1 MSSGNQSFFASKK
14 WKNIMKYV
22 YGLGAAV
29 VIVGALFKIMHWPG
43 AAVMIIL
50 GSFSFAFLFIPLII
64 LKKFK
69 EESFSKDQII
79 YSIGI
84 ILGTVLGLGFIFK
97 IMHWPM
103 ATILMLSSIILFNFL
118 YVPAYFISRYN
129 RYELRYS
136 TIINSVMMFSFGS
149 ILFAMFELHI

>member
-1 MSSGNQSFFASKK
+1 MKKTIYFIALITTFLIVSGS
-14 WKNIMKYV
+14 
-22 YGLGAAV
+22 
-29 VIVGALFKIMHWPG
+29 LFKIMHWPG

-103 ATILMLSSIILFNFL
+103 ATIIMLSSIILFNFL

-129 RYELRYS
+129 RDELRYS
-136 TIINSVMMFSFGS
+136 TVINSVMMFSFGS

>member
-1 MSSGNQSFFASKK
+1 MKKTIYFIALITTFF
-14 WKNIMKYV
+14 
-22 YGLGAAV
+22 
-29 VIVGALFKIMHWPG
+29 IVFGSLFKIMHWPG
-43 AAVMIIL
+43 AAVMITI

-69 EESFSKDQII
+69 EDSFLKDQII
-79 YSIGI
+79 YSLGI

-103 ATILMLSSIILFNFL
+103 AYALMLSSIILFNFL
-118 YVPAYFISRYN
+118 FVPVYFVSRYK
-129 RYELRYS
+129 REELRYN

-149 ILFAMFELHI
+149 ILFAMFELNL

>member
-1 MSSGNQSFFASKK
+1 MKKTIYFIALITTFLIVSGS
-14 WKNIMKYV
+14 
-22 YGLGAAV
+22 
-29 VIVGALFKIMHWPG
+29 LFKIMHWPG

-79 YSIGI
+79 YSLGI

-129 RYELRYS
+129 RDELRYS

>member
-1 MSSGNQSFFASKK
+1 MKKIIYFIALITTFLIVSGS
-14 WKNIMKYV
+14 
-22 YGLGAAV
+22 
-29 VIVGALFKIMHWPG
+29 LFKIMHWPG

-69 EESFSKDQII
+69 EEFFSKDQII
-79 YSIGI
+79 YSLGI

-129 RYELRYS
+129 RDELRYS
-136 TIINSVMMFSFGS
+136 TVINSVMMFSFGS

>member
-1 MSSGNQSFFASKK
+1 MKKTIYFIALITTFLIVSGS
-14 WKNIMKYV
+14 
-22 YGLGAAV
+22 
-29 VIVGALFKIMHWPG
+29 LFKIMHWPG

-118 YVPAYFISRYN
+118 YVPAYFVSRYN
-129 RYELRYS
+129 RDELRYS

>member
-1 MSSGNQSFFASKK
+1 MKKTIYFIALITTFLIVSGS
-14 WKNIMKYV
+14 
-22 YGLGAAV
+22 
-29 VIVGALFKIMHWPG
+29 LFKIMHWPG

-129 RYELRYS
+129 RDELRYS

-149 ILFAMFELHI
+149 ILFAMFELNI

>member
-1 MSSGNQSFFASKK
+1 MKKIIYFIALITTFLIVSGS
-14 WKNIMKYV
+14 
-22 YGLGAAV
+22 
-29 VIVGALFKIMHWPG
+29 LFKIMHWPG

-79 YSIGI
+79 YSLGI
-84 ILGTVLGLGFIFK
+84 ILGTVLELGFIFK

-103 ATILMLSSIILFNFL
+103 ATVLMLSSIILFNFL

-129 RYELRYS
+129 RDELRYS

>member
-1 MSSGNQSFFASKK
+1 VKKTIYFIALITTFF
-14 WKNIMKYV
+14 
-22 YGLGAAV
+22 
-29 VIVGALFKIMHWPG
+29 IVFGSLFKIMHWPG
-43 AAVMIIL
+43 AAVMITI

-69 EESFSKDQII
+69 EDSFLKDQII
-79 YSIGI
+79 YSLGI

-103 ATILMLSSIILFNFL
+103 ASALMLSSIILFNFL
-118 YVPAYFISRYN
+118 FVPVYFVSRYK
-129 RYELRYS
+129 REELRYN

-149 ILFAMFELHI
+149 ILFAMFELHL

>member
-1 MSSGNQSFFASKK
+1 MKKIIYFIALITTFLIFSGS
-14 WKNIMKYV
+14 
-22 YGLGAAV
+22 
-29 VIVGALFKIMHWPG
+29 LFKIMHWPG

-79 YSIGI
+79 YSLGI

-103 ATILMLSSIILFNFL
+103 ATVLMLSSIILFNFL

-129 RYELRYS
+129 REELRYS

-149 ILFAMFELHI
+149 ILFAIFELHI

>member
-1 MSSGNQSFFASKK
+1 MKKTIYFIALITTFF
-14 WKNIMKYV
+14 
-22 YGLGAAV
+22 
-29 VIVGALFKIMHWPG
+29 IVFGSLFKIMHWPG
-43 AAVMIIL
+43 AAVMITI

-69 EESFSKDQII
+69 EDSFLKDQII
-79 YSIGI
+79 YSLGI

-103 ATILMLSSIILFNFL
+103 ASALMLSSIILFNFL
-118 YVPAYFISRYN
+118 FVPVYFVSRYN
-129 RYELRYS
+129 REELRYN

-149 ILFAMFELHI
+149 ILFAMFELHL

>member
-1 MSSGNQSFFASKK
+1 MKKIIYFIALITTFLIFSGS
-14 WKNIMKYV
+14 
-22 YGLGAAV
+22 
-29 VIVGALFKIMHWPG
+29 LFKIMHWPS
-43 AAVMIIL
+43 AEVMIIL

-79 YSIGI
+79 YSLGI

-129 RYELRYS
+129 RDELRYS

>member
-1 MSSGNQSFFASKK
+1 MKKTIYFIALITTFLIVSGS
-14 WKNIMKYV
+14 
-22 YGLGAAV
+22 
-29 VIVGALFKIMHWPG
+29 LFKIMHWPG

-79 YSIGI
+79 YSLGI

-103 ATILMLSSIILFNFL
+103 ATVLMLSSIILFNFL

-129 RYELRYS
+129 RDELRYS

>member
-1 MSSGNQSFFASKK
+1 MKKTIYFIALITTFLIVSGS
-14 WKNIMKYV
+14 
-22 YGLGAAV
+22 
-29 VIVGALFKIMHWPG
+29 LFKIMHWPG
-43 AAVMIIL
+43 AAVMTTL

-103 ATILMLSSIILFNFL
+103 ATILMLSSIILLNFL

-129 RYELRYS
+129 RDELRYS

>member
-1 MSSGNQSFFASKK
+1 MKKIIYFIALITTFLIVSGS
-14 WKNIMKYV
+14 
-22 YGLGAAV
+22 
-29 VIVGALFKIMHWPG
+29 LFKIMHWPG

-79 YSIGI
+79 YSLGI

-129 RYELRYS
+129 RDELRYS

>member
-1 MSSGNQSFFASKK
+1 MKKIIYFIALITTFLIVSGS
-14 WKNIMKYV
+14 
-22 YGLGAAV
+22 
-29 VIVGALFKIMHWPG
+29 LFKIIHWPG

-79 YSIGI
+79 YSLGI

-103 ATILMLSSIILFNFL
+103 ATVLMLSSIILFNFL

-129 RYELRYS
+129 REELRYS

-149 ILFAMFELHI
+149 ILFAIFELHI

>member
-1 MSSGNQSFFASKK
+1 MKKTIYFIALITTFLIVSGS
-14 WKNIMKYV
+14 
-22 YGLGAAV
+22 
-29 VIVGALFKIMHWPG
+29 LFKIMHWPG
-43 AAVMIIL
+43 AAVMTTL

-129 RYELRYS
+129 RDELRYS

>member
-1 MSSGNQSFFASKK
+1 MKKIIYFIALITTFLIVSGS
-14 WKNIMKYV
+14 
-22 YGLGAAV
+22 
-29 VIVGALFKIMHWPG
+29 LFKIMHWPG
-43 AAVMIIL
+43 ATVMIIL

-79 YSIGI
+79 YSLGI

-129 RYELRYS
+129 RDELRYS

-149 ILFAMFELHI
+149 ILFAIFELHI

>member
-1 MSSGNQSFFASKK
+1 MKKIIYFIALITTFLIVSGS
-14 WKNIMKYV
+14 
-22 YGLGAAV
+22 
-29 VIVGALFKIMHWPG
+29 LFKIMHLPG
-43 AAVMIIL
+43 AAVMIII

-69 EESFSKDQII
+69 EESFLKDQII
-79 YSIGI
+79 YSLGI

-103 ATILMLSSIILFNFL
+103 ATVLMLSSIILFNFL

-129 RYELRYS
+129 REELRYS

-149 ILFAMFELHI
+149 ILFAIFELHI

>member
-1 MSSGNQSFFASKK
+1 MKKTIYFIALITTFLIVSGS
-14 WKNIMKYV
+14 
-22 YGLGAAV
+22 
-29 VIVGALFKIMHWPG
+29 LFKIMHWPG

-129 RYELRYS
+129 RDELRYS

-149 ILFAMFELHI
+149 ILFAMFELHT

>member
-1 MSSGNQSFFASKK
+1 MKKTIYFIALIVTFLIVSGS
-14 WKNIMKYV
+14 
-22 YGLGAAV
+22 
-29 VIVGALFKIMHWPG
+29 LFKIMHWPG
-43 AAVMIIL
+43 AAVMTTL

-79 YSIGI
+79 YSVGI

-129 RYELRYS
+129 RDELRYS

>member
-1 MSSGNQSFFASKK
+1 MKKIIYFIALITTFLIVSGS
-14 WKNIMKYV
+14 
-22 YGLGAAV
+22 
-29 VIVGALFKIMHWPG
+29 LFKIMHWPG

-79 YSIGI
+79 YSLGI

-103 ATILMLSSIILFNFL
+103 ATVLMLSSIILFNFL

-129 RYELRYS
+129 RVELRYS

-149 ILFAMFELHI
+149 ILFAIFELHI

>member
-1 MSSGNQSFFASKK
+1 MKKIIYFIALITTFLIVSGS
-14 WKNIMKYV
+14 
-22 YGLGAAV
+22 
-29 VIVGALFKIMHWPG
+29 LFKIMHWPG

-69 EESFSKDQII
+69 EESFSKDKII
-79 YSIGI
+79 YSLGI

-103 ATILMLSSIILFNFL
+103 ATVLMLSSIILFNFL

-129 RYELRYS
+129 RDELRYS

-149 ILFAMFELHI
+149 ILFAIFELHI

>member
-1 MSSGNQSFFASKK
+1 
-14 WKNIMKYV
+14 
-22 YGLGAAV
+22 
-29 VIVGALFKIMHWPG
+29 MHWPG
-43 AAVMIIL
+43 SAVMITI

-69 EESFSKDQII
+69 EDSFLKDQII
-79 YSIGI
+79 YSLGI

-103 ATILMLSSIILFNFL
+103 ASALMLSSIVLFNFL
-118 YVPAYFISRYN
+118 FVPVYFVSRYK
-129 RYELRYS
+129 REELRYN

-149 ILFAMFELHI
+149 ILFAMFELHL

>member
-1 MSSGNQSFFASKK
+1 MKKTIYFIALITTFLIVSGS
-14 WKNIMKYV
+14 
-22 YGLGAAV
+22 
-29 VIVGALFKIMHWPG
+29 LFKIMHWPG

-129 RYELRYS
+129 RDELRYS
-136 TIINSVMMFSFGS
+136 TVINSVMMFSFGS
-149 ILFAMFELHI
+149 ILFAMFELNI

>member
-1 MSSGNQSFFASKK
+1 MKKTIYFIALITTFLIVSGS
-14 WKNIMKYV
+14 
-22 YGLGAAV
+22 
-29 VIVGALFKIMHWPG
+29 LFKIMHWPG
-43 AAVMIIL
+43 AAIMIIL

-118 YVPAYFISRYN
+118 YVPAYFVSRYN
-129 RYELRYS
+129 RDELRYS

>member
-1 MSSGNQSFFASKK
+1 MKKIIYFIALITTFLIVSGS
-14 WKNIMKYV
+14 
-22 YGLGAAV
+22 
-29 VIVGALFKIMHWPG
+29 LFKIMHWPG

-79 YSIGI
+79 YSLGI

-103 ATILMLSSIILFNFL
+103 ATILMLSSTTLFNFL

-129 RYELRYS
+129 RVELRYS

-149 ILFAMFELHI
+149 ILFTTFELHI

>member
-1 MSSGNQSFFASKK
+1 MKKIIYFIALITTFLIVSGS
-14 WKNIMKYV
+14 
-22 YGLGAAV
+22 
-29 VIVGALFKIMHWPG
+29 LFKIMHWPG
-43 AAVMIIL
+43 AAVMIII

-69 EESFSKDQII
+69 DESFSKDQII
-79 YSIGI
+79 YSLGI

-103 ATILMLSSIILFNFL
+103 ATVLMLSSIILFNFL

-129 RYELRYS
+129 RDELRYS

-149 ILFAMFELHI
+149 ILFAMFELNI

>member
-1 MSSGNQSFFASKK
+1 MKKIIYFIALITTFLIVSGS
-14 WKNIMKYV
+14 
-22 YGLGAAV
+22 LC
-29 VIVGALFKIMHWPG
+29 KIMHWPG

-79 YSIGI
+79 YSLGI

-103 ATILMLSSIILFNFL
+103 ATILMLYSIILFNFL

-129 RYELRYS
+129 REELRYS
-136 TIINSVMMFSFGS
+136 TVINSVMMFSFGS

>member
-1 MSSGNQSFFASKK
+1 MKKIIYFIALITTFLIVSGS
-14 WKNIMKYV
+14 
-22 YGLGAAV
+22 
-29 VIVGALFKIMHWPG
+29 LFKIMHWPG
-43 AAVMIIL
+43 AAVMIML

-79 YSIGI
+79 YSLGI

-103 ATILMLSSIILFNFL
+103 ATVLMLSSIILFNFL

-129 RYELRYS
+129 REELRYS

-149 ILFAMFELHI
+149 ILFAIFELHI

>member
-1 MSSGNQSFFASKK
+1 MKKIIYFIALITTFLIVSGS
-14 WKNIMKYV
+14 
-22 YGLGAAV
+22 
-29 VIVGALFKIMHWPG
+29 LFKIMHWPG

-79 YSIGI
+79 YSLGI

-129 RYELRYS
+129 RDELRYS

-149 ILFAMFELHI
+149 ILFTTFELHI

>member
-1 MSSGNQSFFASKK
+1 MKKTIYFIALITTFLIVSGS
-14 WKNIMKYV
+14 
-22 YGLGAAV
+22 
-29 VIVGALFKIMHWPG
+29 LFKIMHWPG

-129 RYELRYS
+129 RDELRYN
-136 TIINSVMMFSFGS
+136 TVINSVMMFSFG
-149 ILFAMFELHI
+149 ILSRCQIQ

>member
-1 MSSGNQSFFASKK
+1 MKKTIYFIALITTFF
-14 WKNIMKYV
+14 
-22 YGLGAAV
+22 
-29 VIVGALFKIMHWPG
+29 IVFGSLFKIMHWPG
-43 AAVMIIL
+43 AAVMITI

-69 EESFSKDQII
+69 EDSFLKDQII
-79 YSIGI
+79 YSLGI

-103 ATILMLSSIILFNFL
+103 ASALMLSSIILFNFL
-118 YVPAYFISRYN
+118 FVPVYFVSRYK
-129 RYELRYS
+129 REELRYN

-149 ILFAMFELHI
+149 ILFAMFELHL